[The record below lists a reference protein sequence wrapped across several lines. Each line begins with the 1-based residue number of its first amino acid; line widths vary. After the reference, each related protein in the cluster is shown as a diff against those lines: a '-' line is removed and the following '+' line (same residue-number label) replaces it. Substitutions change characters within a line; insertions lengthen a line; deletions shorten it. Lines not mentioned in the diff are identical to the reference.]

1 MYVWKKNRSKSV
13 GSSILFTMDMISVT
27 LSFYFTI
34 APEIFCVSVEGTTAR
49 ICWKDNTNGSAVDH
63 YQLQFAIN
71 GQNVTSHPVGIV
83 GKRDEVCTQVR
94 AGKLQAGNRL
104 KFTIKVYNKTHWSPE
119 SVERF
124 VNITKDGTST
134 SIHFKVI
141 CNISAIFILK
151 LFFHLLSMKSAC
163 MISQ

>member
-1 MYVWKKNRSKSV
+1 MHIGNPHECLIVIKV
-13 GSSILFTMDMISVT
+13 LFLSFSTMDLISVT
-27 LSFYFTI
+27 LTFYFTV

-104 KFTIKVYNKTHWSPE
+104 KFTIKVFNKTHWSPE

-124 VNITKDGTST
+124 VNITKDGEYSNF
-134 SIHFKVI
+134 S
-141 CNISAIFILK
+141 
-151 LFFHLLSMKSAC
+151 FFFQNPRIKCLP
-163 MISQ
+163 

>member
-1 MYVWKKNRSKSV
+1 
-13 GSSILFTMDMISVT
+13 MDLISVT
-27 LSFYFTI
+27 LTFYFTV

-104 KFTIKVYNKTHWSPE
+104 KFTIKVFNKTHWSPE

-124 VNITKDGTST
+124 VNITKDGGYSN
-134 SIHFKVI
+134 FKLVYQI
-141 CNISAIFILK
+141 PRTKCLQWYVDYMYIMIFFQCNIYECCGVFLI
-151 LFFHLLSMKSAC
+151 
-163 MISQ
+163 

>member
-1 MYVWKKNRSKSV
+1 
-13 GSSILFTMDMISVT
+13 MDVISVT
-27 LSFYFTI
+27 LTFYFTV

-49 ICWKDNTNGSAVDH
+49 ICWKDNTNGSVVDH

-104 KFTIKVYNKTHWSPE
+104 KFTIKVFNKTHWSPE

-124 VNITKDGTST
+124 VNITKNGMYAYRNSE
-134 SIHFKVI
+134 V
-141 CNISAIFILK
+141 
-151 LFFHLLSMKSAC
+151 
-163 MISQ
+163 